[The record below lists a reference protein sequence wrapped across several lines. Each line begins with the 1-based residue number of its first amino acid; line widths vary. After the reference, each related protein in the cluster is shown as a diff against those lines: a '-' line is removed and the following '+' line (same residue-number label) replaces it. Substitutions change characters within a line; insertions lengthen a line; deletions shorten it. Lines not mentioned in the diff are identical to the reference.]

1 MRGRPSAGTCPTT
14 SARPSWGSSPAAP
27 RTQYP
32 AATILATSYGGGSWV
47 STAVGKV
54 APFRDAPNDGEG
66 SGMHLNG
73 EITAAS
79 PS

>member
-14 SARPSWGSSPAAP
+14 SARPSWGSSPAAR

-32 AATILATSYGGGSWV
+32 APNILATSYGGGSWV

-66 SGMHLNG
+66 PGMHLNG
-73 EITAAS
+73 EIIAAS